1 MAQQKGMK
9 RAQKVA
15 DRKRKRV
22 VKTKAANLRRIERQE
37 EVAEKEA
44 KKAKAE

>member
-15 DRKRKRV
+15 DRKRKKEVRA
-22 VKTKAANLRRIERQE
+22 KAANIRRAERQAE
-37 EVAEKEA
+37 AAEKEE
-44 KKAKAE
+44 KKGE

>member
-9 RAQKVA
+9 RAVKVA
-15 DRKRKRV
+15 ARSRKVAAQKKASNVRRV
-22 VKTKAANLRRIERQE
+22 IRQA

-44 KKAKAE
+44 AKATAG